1 MKLAVNTS
9 YIFLITLL
17 GVFVLSSCVT
27 NTRNLNETV
36 FSSTMTLLEGTPTPQ
51 NESTPNEEKES
62 TITATSTILVNFKVT
77 TAEEAVE
84 TYYEL
89 MGTKK
94 YADAYQLLSMFM
106 PHKNTSDEFITRA
119 ETLYKS

>member
-1 MKLAVNTS
+1 
-9 YIFLITLL
+9 
-17 GVFVLSSCVT
+17 
-27 NTRNLNETV
+27 
-36 FSSTMTLLEGTPTPQ
+36 MTLLEGTPTPQ